1 MRIQYDPEVDAL
13 YIELRDA
20 DIQESDEIAK
30 GFIVDYDA
38 KGEPVAIEI
47 LDASERFGGKEM
59 RVELA
64 VAVGHASRS
73 SGR

>member
-1 MRIQYDPEVDAL
+1 MKIQYDPQADAL

-20 DIQESDEIAK
+20 TITESDEIAK

-38 KGEPVAIEI
+38 AGHPVAIEI
-47 LDASERFGGKEM
+47 LDASQILGSREM

-64 VAVGHASRS
+64 VAEGIKTR
-73 SGR
+73 

>member
-1 MRIQYDPEVDAL
+1 MRIQYDPQADAL

-20 DIQESDEIAK
+20 KIEESDEIAR

-38 KGEPVAIEI
+38 AGNPVAIEI
-47 LDASERFGGKEM
+47 LDASQVLGSREM

-64 VAVGHASRS
+64 VAEGKR
-73 SGR
+73 

>member
-1 MRIQYDPEVDAL
+1 MRIQYGPQADAL

-20 DIQESDEIAK
+20 KIQESDEIAH

-38 KGEPVAIEI
+38 AGNPVAIEI
-47 LDASERFGGKEM
+47 LDASRVLGSREM

-64 VAVGHASRS
+64 VAEGKR
-73 SGR
+73 